1 MKHLPLVA
9 ISILASG
16 AVQAGQVQ
24 QTLTIVRDSGGVSAL
39 PYYEDLSVGQ
49 HGGSRVPSQS
59 PGPIAPLG
67 PNKSAGDSLALPV
80 HSQLLSPGRV
90 EPRALR
96 APGMRP
102 LFVVGDDDA
111 SRAWLKRMLSKLKAL
126 RATGLVVNVDSADA
140 LAALREHAPGLAL
153 APVPGDDLARRLK
166 LQHYPVLIT
175 ATGIEP

>member
-1 MKHLPLVA
+1 MRHPTLVA

-16 AVQAGQVQ
+16 VAQAEQGQ
-24 QTLTIVRDSGGVSAL
+24 QTLTVVRDSGGVSAL
-39 PYYEDLSVGQ
+39 PYYEDLNLGQ
-49 HGGSRVPSQS
+49 HVGPRVPSQTS
-59 PGPIAPLG
+59 NPIAPLG
-67 PNKSAGDSLALPV
+67 PNKPAGDSLALPV
-80 HSQLLSPGRV
+80 RSRLLTPGQV
-90 EPRALR
+90 APRPLR

-102 LFVVGDDDA
+102 LFLIGDDDA
-111 SRAWLKRMLSKLKAL
+111 SRTWLTRMLPKLQAL

-153 APVPGDDLARRLK
+153 APVSGDDLARRLK